1 MGVVSSINVICIYLC
16 VCALHLRSIVQH
28 IYRVSIILVI
38 PTLYMIGVAKSIDVA
53 YTYIGVCVFTLITS
67 KVYLMG
73 EPFTRNPNPVR
84 YWFSEIH

>member
-1 MGVVSSINVICIYLC
+1 
-16 VCALHLRSIVQH
+16 
-28 IYRVSIILVI
+28 
-38 PTLYMIGVAKSIDVA
+38 MIGVAKSIDVA